1 MSITDT
7 LHGAEALLAG
17 FGKTPQSKEVA
28 QARADVCLHSGKD
41 KEGNPAKC
49 PHNHLGGWS
58 ITTEASRILQAQR
71 EKKHQLNLRVDG
83 EEGLGVCRICKC
95 FLPLKVFYDWESI
108 YSHTTDEMFNQFKNQ
123 WPSCWMVKELN
134 TTP

>member
-1 MSITDT
+1 MSIKDT

-17 FGKTPQSKEVA
+17 FGKTPPSKEVA

-41 KEGNPAKC
+41 GKPC
-49 PHNHLGGWS
+49 DFNHLGGWS

-134 TTP
+134 HTP